1 MNHSSTFNA
10 FADWCIDARELP
22 ETPEN
27 NSHSEGVSTHQVSS
41 HKTPKT
47 PKAVVII
54 PRSLFSPSP
63 AVVLRRLRTRRSRI
77 FGRSWCSWNFGRW
90 LLTRWHGWFPDINNH
105 LALASTMFT
114 IFFGAHWTQVTALL
128 DSSKAREDEK
138 VPAGYQWF
146 CDDLLYR
153 TKVTHDLIDSEETES
168 TLFSSEKSQRLWCHS
183 EVTTHYW
190 FMHGPHSSHSLPLLR
205 LLCLAPPCHKILEVE
220 PTPGSTFLSLTSL
233 TPHPSPRLRVP
244 IPSFFFFSV
253 HSKLSSPLTIPSSI

>member
-27 NSHSEGVSTHQVSS
+27 NSHSEGVSTHQVST

-47 PKAVVII
+47 PKAVVIFS
-54 PRSLFSPSP
+54 RSLFSPSP

-190 FMHGPHSSHSLPLLR
+190 FMHGPHSSHYYVFYAWLPLATRFWKLN
-205 LLCLAPPCHKILEVE
+205 LHQVQLFCLWLHWLPIRVRDCECQ
-220 PTPGSTFLSLTSL
+220 FL
-233 TPHPSPRLRVP
+233 PS
-244 IPSFFFFSV
+244 
-253 HSKLSSPLTIPSSI
+253 SSPSTRNSYNSIF